1 MAPLQPATT
10 PKARRSPEGVV
21 LPLAF
26 TGDEAALVEGLLANH
41 PGAKAAFF
49 QRYVKLVERIVTHVI
64 GFDSELADILQE
76 VFAGAL
82 ASIHTLND
90 PSALTP
96 WLAAWPA
103 LRARCCAGDHAA
115 RGCGVSWT
123 RRKKSATSRWRV
135 ESMSRLSARYAPS
148 TRSSAPCQPMSES
161 RSRCASSTAWS
172 SPKLQHRAKSRW
184 RRSSAGWHGPSVASS
199 PSRENTG
206 VSTVDRGRY
215 TMARP
220 VTPLGSLG
228 AKVAA
233 TLEADAGDRDRAIE
247 VARRQFLAQAVQPQP
262 AKRRIG
268 RGLAMAMAAALC
280 VVAVVLSA
288 YSRRPGP
295 LQFDVDGT
303 AGVAQTWLAAPAAR
317 AMVVNF
323 SDGTILH
330 IDPSSRARVVDIDQ
344 HGASISL
351 ESGLIHA
358 DVVHTSHSAWRM
370 IAGPFAIRVTGTR
383 FDVRWDSA
391 SQKFSIAV
399 REGSVAV
406 SGSIVGAERPVR
418 AGEKLLVSVVQGRL
432 DLVNA
437 ETAGA
442 GLPPTTTARKR
453 RLTMLLLRPKLPP
466 QKHLYR
472 RPQARSTSHRK
483 DPRRIL
489 RSGRERARQKW
500 RPPAS
505 VRRCRS
511 AWLSGAVVDPA
522 TPAEL
527 LLLGD
532 AARLSGRSIAPPKPC
547 SLFAGGTR
555 AIRDALRPR
564 SRWARSLLISA
575 TRTAKPP
582 NGLRPRRKKSSRTGR
597 WPAKRPDARSNH
609 YEMPGIQAGAQR
621 AARQYLARYPDGP
634 HADVARSLLK

>member
-1 MAPLQPATT
+1 
-10 PKARRSPEGVV
+10 
-21 LPLAF
+21 
-26 TGDEAALVEGLLANH
+26 
-41 PGAKAAFF
+41 
-49 QRYVKLVERIVTHVI
+49 
-64 GFDSELADILQE
+64 
-76 VFAGAL
+76 
-82 ASIHTLND
+82 
-90 PSALTP
+90 
-96 WLAAWPA
+96 
-103 LRARCCAGDHAA
+103 
-115 RGCGVSWT
+115 
-123 RRKKSATSRWRV
+123 
-135 ESMSRLSARYAPS
+135 
-148 TRSSAPCQPMSES
+148 
-161 RSRCASSTAWS
+161 
-172 SPKLQHRAKSRW
+172 
-184 RRSSAGWHGPSVASS
+184 
-199 PSRENTG
+199 
-206 VSTVDRGRY
+206 
-215 TMARP
+215 MARP

-247 VARRQFLAQAVQPQP
+247 VARRQFLAQAVQGQP
-262 AKRRIG
+262 SKRRIG

-280 VVAVVLSA
+280 AMAVALFA

-303 AGVAQTWLAAPAAR
+303 AGVAQSWLAAPPAR
-317 AMVVNF
+317 PLVVNF

-442 GLPPTTTARKR
+442 
-453 RLTMLLLRPKLPP
+453 
-466 QKHLYR
+466 
-472 RPQARSTSHRK
+472 TSN
-483 DPRRIL
+483 DDGEEAP
-489 RSGRERARQKW
+489 ADNVA
-500 RPPAS
+500 PPAETAPTEAPLSPGAGTINVSPEASAKDTGAWRELAKSGDLRQAFAAAEARGFQS
-505 VRRCRS
+505 VCDS
-511 AWLSGAVVDPA
+511 A

-532 AARLSGRSIAPPKPC
+532 AARLSGRSD
-547 SLFAGGTR
+547 R
-555 AIRDALRPR
+555 ATEALLALRRRYPR
-564 SRWARSLLISA
+564 DSRRAAAAFALGKVAFDQRHAYGQAAEWFA
-575 TRTAKPP
+575 TSVREQP
-582 NGLRPRRKKSSRTGR
+582 NGPLAREAAGRQIESLRNAGNS
-597 WPAKRPDARSNH
+597 
-609 YEMPGIQAGAQR
+609 AGAQR
-621 AARQYLARYPDGP
+621 AARDYLARYPDGP